1 MRYDL
6 KQIKQHPWYN
16 IVSPVKSLPGII
28 IGYHKIPIDERILNV
43 WEAYGFDKNKVKQ
56 SVLENKYD
64 NKSSIYYIK

>member
-6 KQIKQHPWYN
+6 NQIKQHPWYN

-43 WEAYGFDKNKVKQ
+43 
-56 SVLENKYD
+56 
-64 NKSSIYYIK
+64 